1 MRLTSRPAITT
12 AIVLSLAVGLVGCTA
27 TGAAEQSG
35 PTPLP
40 DGGYFTTIPQT
51 TNQPSDPPLPSDY
64 DQATNNA
71 LTPEEASLNQ
81 LWSAANGEVGAD
93 AEPSDIEHAGG
104 LRDFA
109 AAITA
114 RCYPVRSDD
123 QVAEL
128 EDLRTRY
135 ESLTGDEAFR
145 AAQAYFA
152 RATVLCM

>member
-1 MRLTSRPAITT
+1 MRLTPRPAIT
-12 AIVLSLAVGLVGCTA
+12 AGIVLTLAVGLAGCTA
-27 TGAAEQSG
+27 SGAAEQSG

-40 DGGYFTTIPQT
+40 DGGFFTTIPQT

-64 DQATNNA
+64 DQSTNSA

-81 LWSAANGEVGAD
+81 LWSITNSEVGAD
-93 AEPSDIEHAGG
+93 AEPSDIAHAGG

-114 RCYPVRSDD
+114 RCYPVRSAD

-128 EDLRTRY
+128 EDLRTQY
-135 ESLTGDEAFR
+135 ETLTGDEAFR

-152 RATVLCM
+152 RATALCM